1 MRNLSALDRWI
12 SQIDLALQTNVP
24 GVTQAAQASPAE
36 GAEPVNLSIAESQLA
51 SALMRVNHT
60 GEVCAQGLYQ
70 GQALTAK
77 TPEIRRHMLD
87 AASEEQ
93 DHLVWCERRL
103 EELGGQ
109 TSLLNPVFYGM
120 SFVIGSVAGALSNPF
135 SLGFVAETEAQ
146 VSKHLSSH
154 LERLPK
160 QDLRSRAIVT
170 QMHDDEQRHRAEA
183 LGQGGSELSAPVKTL
198 MGWMAKV
205 MTTTTHRI

>member
-1 MRNLSALDRWI
+1 MRNLSRLDRWM
-12 SQIDLALQTNVP
+12 SQLDLALRTNTP
-24 GVTQAAQASPAE
+24 GVTQSPQASPAE
-36 GAEPVNLSIAESQLA
+36 EAGSVSLSIAESQLA
-51 SALMRVNHT
+51 AALMRVNHT

-77 TPEIRRHMLD
+77 TPEIREHMLS
-87 AASEEQ
+87 AATEEL
-93 DHLVWCERRL
+93 DHLVWCEERL
-103 EELGGQ
+103 DELGGQ
-109 TSLLNPVFYGM
+109 TSLLNPIFYGM

-154 LERLPK
+154 LERLPE

-170 QMHDDEQRHRAEA
+170 QMLSDEQRHRAEA
-183 LGQGGSELSAPVKTL
+183 LGQGGAQLSGPIKTL
-198 MGWMAKV
+198 MSLMAKV

>member
-1 MRNLSALDRWI
+1 MDYRLKCF

-24 GVTQAAQASPAE
+24 GVTQTAQASPAE
-36 GAEPVNLSIAESQLA
+36 GTEPVNLSIAESQLA